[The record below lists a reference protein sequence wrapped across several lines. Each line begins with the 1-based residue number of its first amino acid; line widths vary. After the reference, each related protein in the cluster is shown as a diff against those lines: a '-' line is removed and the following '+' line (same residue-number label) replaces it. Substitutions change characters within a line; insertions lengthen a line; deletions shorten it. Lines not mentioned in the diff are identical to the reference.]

1 MALSINY
8 VYQIVRDIL
17 QKDAR
22 GFITPVEFNRLAT
35 YAQEEVFQDI
45 YALYTRALQKRTNRL
60 EYKDLIYNSI
70 TQIEDDL
77 MPCKRNGVSL
87 AQVSANNFSY
97 PSDYKYFISCSYN
110 GITCEELRE
119 STDYVLNSRTAPTT
133 AYPAVERNYNV
144 ITAYP
149 TSITSGL
156 TLTYYKIPRSL
167 DASGNPSS
175 NNPTWAYDIVGG
187 QSVYNSTNSY
197 QFELPESTYNKII
210 VRILQL
216 SGMSI
221 REAEVV
227 AFAGAEEVEDINQE

>member
-1 MALSINY
+1 M
-8 VYQIVRDIL
+8 
-17 QKDAR
+17 
-22 GFITPVEFNRLAT
+22 
-35 YAQEEVFQDI
+35 
-45 YALYTRALQKRTNRL
+45 
-60 EYKDLIYNSI
+60 
-70 TQIEDDL
+70 
-77 MPCKRNGVSL
+77 
-87 AQVSANNFSY
+87 
-97 PSDYKYFISCSYN
+97 
-110 GITCEELRE
+110 
-119 STDYVLNSRTAPTT
+119 LNSRTAPTT